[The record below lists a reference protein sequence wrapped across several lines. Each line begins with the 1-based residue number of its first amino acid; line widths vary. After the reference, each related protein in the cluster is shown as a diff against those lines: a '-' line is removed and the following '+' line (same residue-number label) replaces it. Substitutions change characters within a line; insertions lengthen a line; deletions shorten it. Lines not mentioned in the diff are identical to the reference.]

1 MINDAIYD
9 QSPMVALATPMAR
22 SALAVIRLSGSGVIT
37 ILSQIFDRRLS
48 ISGKL
53 VFGRLHNKEEIVDE
67 VMIVPFL
74 GGSGYTGEEA
84 AEIFCHGNPFLIQRV
99 IDLCVSNGCRL
110 ALPGEF
116 SYRAVKNGKI
126 DMTQAEA
133 VHELIMAQTDLAS
146 QSAMTRLSG
155 QLGHEVREVYQVII
169 DQLGAIE
176 AYLDYPE
183 EELDEFI
190 WRPLLPVINQLKTYL
205 QHEPVSQILQDGARI
220 VIAGE
225 PNVGKSSLFNWFL
238 GEERAIVSAT
248 AGTTRDYIESMLDIQ
263 GYPIRL
269 IDTAGLRHT
278 EEEIEQQGIQKSY
291 DLLKQADV
299 ILYVFVDPRFI
310 DQDLC
315 SMHKEKLIFVQN
327 KCDTCENYLGEDSI
341 AHISVREKH
350 GLSLLVERIIA
361 QIDPE
366 NIARSKETALLGSV
380 RQKELVRTVLQ
391 ALQQAELLVSEHNLD
406 LVAFSLRQAAGALSE
421 FLGSDI
427 QDDAMQAMFRQFCL
441 GK

>member
-1 MINDAIYD
+1 MYD
-9 QSPMVALATPMAR
+9 QSPIVALATPMSR
-22 SALAVIRLSGSGVIT
+22 SALAIIRLSGCNVIT
-37 ILSQIFDRRLS
+37 ILSKIFDRSLA

-53 VFGRLHNKEEIVDE
+53 VFGRLKINDTQEIVDE

-84 AEIFCHGNPFLIQRV
+84 AEIFCHGNPFIMQR
-99 IDLCVSNGCRL
+99 IMDLCVSNGCRL

-146 QSAMTRLSG
+146 QAAMTRLSG
-155 QLGHEVREVYQVII
+155 QLGQEIRQIYQVII
-169 DQLGAIE
+169 DQLGSIE

-183 EELDEFI
+183 EELDSFV
-190 WRPLLPVINQLKTYL
+190 WKPLTSIISQLQSYL
-205 QHEPVSQILQDGARI
+205 QHEPVAQILQDGARI
-220 VIAGE
+220 VIAGD

-238 GEERAIVSAT
+238 GEERAIVSAI

-291 DLLKQADV
+291 DLLRKADV
-299 ILYVFVDPRFI
+299 ILYVFVDPRMI
-310 DQDLC
+310 DQDIC
-315 SMHKEKLIFVQN
+315 HEHKEKLIFIQN
-327 KCDTCENYLGEDSI
+327 KCDDQNYVESADNI
-341 AHISVREKH
+341 IHISVRHKY
-350 GLSLLVERIIA
+350 GLSRLVEQILA
-361 QIDPE
+361 HIDPD
-366 NIARSKETALLGSV
+366 NIARSKEVALLGSV
-380 RQKELVRTVLQ
+380 RQKELIRTVLH
-391 ALQQAELLVSEHNLD
+391 ALSQAELLVSDDNLD
-406 LVAFSLRQAAGALSE
+406 LVAFSLRQAAGALST